1 MNISIN
7 STLFFF
13 LFLFLPVTLVLLK
26 TIEAQQI
33 KEKKIDLKLEK
44 IVFETFTE
52 FESKKVNLSNE
63 DILVYRNLEKIKILY
78 THLIKNFFIK
88 IFIVLHIFKVIFR
101 KLVGWNLNDSSRK
114 DNIQNTELHKL
125 QENLMTQIIV
135 GVLVHNKFILNIF
148 LFLNDLNMETIEI
161 DAFSTQSFSKTDMK
175 LIFSDFKLIKFPKL
189 IYGVL

>member
-13 LFLFLPVTLVLLK
+13 LFLLLPVTLVFFK
-26 TIEAQQI
+26 IIESHQI
-33 KEKKIDLKLEK
+33 KEKKIDSKLEK

-52 FESKKVNLSNE
+52 FEAKKINLSNE
-63 DILVYRNLEKIKILY
+63 DILVYKNLEKVKNLY

-88 IFIVLHIFKVIFR
+88 IFIVLQIFKVIFR
-101 KLVGWNLNDSSRK
+101 KLIGCNLNSTSKK

-135 GVLVHNKFILNIF
+135 GVLVHNKLILNVF

-161 DAFSTQSFSKTDMK
+161 EAFSSQSISKTDMK